1 MPAVKRKRSVD
12 HSSSSSHKCGHC
24 GKTGHHRTSCPTLAA
39 ALLRAAVQYTN
50 PRKLEDHLAQEK
62 PLRLNVDKKQ
72 QKSLK
77 RSSGRRF
84 SAQWPRKDDSRSK
97 VSSKLRKVQ
106 ARLRELRRKPR
117 DVRAALQALRKAKWL
132 WKPGRCSCGEHLQ
145 QVPFKA
151 SLKRGN
157 GRAYLRCPQCHK
169 WFDSLA
175 FSFLPVLRMPLP
187 TVYKAMQIYFQQG
200 RVLSVDEI
208 GRLLGCS
215 GSPASALKK
224 LVKALRAAECRCM
237 DHKQQLRQVTGDVEA
252 DGTSIR
258 HWRSLQRPSRNVYLQ
273 YFALYQRPTRACS
286 DRVVNL
292 YQLPLVESRC
302 GGKPPPE
309 SFDRCHPCVQAG
321 LGTKDKRGRKTLL
334 ISDGAKC
341 YPRLAKSRG
350 VLLRQCNHSGGV
362 FCVKKQVPGRSLIPI
377 HTGSVD
383 SFWNILKKGIPST
396 LRTHSKGVPN
406 PLLWKYA
413 RSVQWRW
420 ECDADLFWATGQYL
434 SRLSSL

>member
-1 MPAVKRKRSVD
+1 MP
-12 HSSSSSHKCGHC
+12 
-24 GKTGHHRTSCPTLAA
+24 T
-39 ALLRAAVQYTN
+39 
-50 PRKLEDHLAQEK
+50 
-62 PLRLNVDKKQ
+62 
-72 QKSLK
+72 
-77 RSSGRRF
+77 
-84 SAQWPRKDDSRSK
+84 
-97 VSSKLRKVQ
+97 
-106 ARLRELRRKPR
+106 
-117 DVRAALQALRKAKWL
+117 
-132 WKPGRCSCGEHLQ
+132 
-145 QVPFKA
+145 
-151 SLKRGN
+151 
-157 GRAYLRCPQCHK
+157 PQCHK

-175 FSFLPVLRMPLP
+175 FSFLPVLQMPLP

-237 DHKQQLRQVTGDVEA
+237 DHKQQLRQVTGRICQHLHCTYSFSVLPLYLLHPLPTSSSPVTLCYFSAGDVEA

-286 DRVVNL
+286 DR
-292 YQLPLVESRC
+292 
-302 GGKPPPE
+302 PPPE

-321 LGTKDKRGRKTLL
+321 VAAKDKRGRKTLL
-334 ISDGAKC
+334 ISDGAT
-341 YPRLAKSRG
+341 LARSRG
-350 VLLRQCNHSGGV
+350 VLLRQSNHSGGV
-362 FCVKKQVPGRSLIPI
+362 FCVKKRVPGRSLIPI

-420 ECDADLFWATGQYL
+420 ECDGDLFWATGQYL
-434 SRLSSL
+434 ASL